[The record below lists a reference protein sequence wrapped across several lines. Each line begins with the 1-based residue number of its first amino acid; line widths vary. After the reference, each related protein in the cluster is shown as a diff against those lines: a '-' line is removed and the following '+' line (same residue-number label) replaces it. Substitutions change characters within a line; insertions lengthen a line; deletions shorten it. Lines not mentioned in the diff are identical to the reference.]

1 MSTLD
6 SKIKAWPWLHH
17 CSTTINI
24 VLLQTCA
31 SIDGDIVDGTGEL

>member
-6 SKIKAWPWLHH
+6 SKIKAWPWLQH

-24 VLLQTCA
+24 VLQTCA
-31 SIDGDIVDGTGEL
+31 SIDGDIVDGTGGL